1 MKIYTIWCFCTNL
14 IFGKI
19 LFPEIW
25 AKIFSAI
32 QVVGFFNQPYLK
44 DKSMKHPD
52 FLHVYTNL
60 HKSWSKI
67 FWVGMVKNGSG
78 GSGYGT
84 LNWLSQERIDGIN
97 WFFACWYKFRKAK
110 SNFTS
115 FWVGLV
121 KNGPGHLVHETLKPA
136 E

>member
-32 QVVGFFNQPYLK
+32 QVVGFFNQPYLQ

-67 FWVGMVKNGSG
+67 FWVGIVRNWYGE
-78 GSGYGT
+78 SGYGT
-84 LNWLSQERIDGIN
+84 VKLTVSRMNRWNELI
-97 WFFACWYKFRKAK
+97 FCLWYKFRKGK

-115 FWVGLV
+115 FWVDLV
-121 KNGPGHLVHETLKPA
+121 KNGPGYLVHETLKPA